1 MYIQM
6 PAVLCSTNLLSLNAH
21 NQAHTES
28 MYKILWKISADFH
41 SLSFTEFCTSAAP
54 WASINYFFGQIWLCL
69 LHIAP
74 CLNSFC
80 WFVSWNICR
89 FYPGLL
95 INQCSEHHCINSA
108 HFYLFSKSCNI
119 YRNATVAFKDT
130 KKRLLFDFEH
140 LPMEVSLCPC
150 FTPIWQGF
158 LRIRGE
164 FSCGIHGVFFW
175 FVYSSIEPRES
186 HLSFTAS
193 ERSFRYDLW

>member
-1 MYIQM
+1 MLIIR
-6 PAVLCSTNLLSLNAH
+6 PTRNLCIKSCERFLQISTVCHLQNSAHLLPLEH
-21 NQAHTES
+21 PL
-28 MYKILWKISADFH
+28 II
-41 SLSFTEFCTSAAP
+41 
-54 WASINYFFGQIWLCL
+54 FFWQIWLCL

-164 FSCGIHGVFFW
+164 FSRIHGVFFW